1 MDRSLAA
8 GFDSV
13 ADIYDR
19 ARPGYPEPLFD
30 EILRFAAAG
39 SASRVL
45 EIGCGTGQ
53 ATRSLAAR
61 GCRVTAVEPGPN
73 TAARAREN
81 LAGYP
86 GVEVITATLEDADLP
101 AGAFDVVCAATAFH
115 WVDPAVG
122 VAKAHRLLRPGGVL
136 ALFSYEQV
144 LGDVTPDFFVVSL
157 PLYKRITG
165 EADPPPTPARS
176 AVKAASEAMVRES
189 GLFGDVTTRRY
200 DWDQVYDAERYAL
213 LVRTY
218 SNTIALPEEKREEL
232 LRELQALID
241 GEFGGAIT
249 RPLVVTLVVG
259 RKR

>member
-19 ARPGYPEPLFD
+19 ARPGYPEALFD
-30 EILRFAAAG
+30 EILAAVAG
-39 SASRVL
+39 SGPPRVL

-53 ATRSLAAR
+53 ATRSFAAR

-73 TAARAREN
+73 TALRAREN
-81 LAGYP
+81 LADYP
-86 GVEVITATLEDADLP
+86 GVDVITSTFEDADLP

-122 VAKAHRLLRPGGVL
+122 LAKTHRLLRPGGVL

-144 LGDVTPDFFVVSL
+144 RGDETPDFFVVSL
-157 PLYKRITG
+157 PLYERITG
-165 EADPPPTPARS
+165 EGDPPATPERS
-176 AVKAASEAMVRES
+176 AVTVASEAAVRES
-189 GLFGDVTTRRY
+189 GLFAEIATRRY
-200 DWDQVYDAERYAL
+200 DWDQVYDAARYEL

-218 SNTIALPEEKREEL
+218 SNMIALPEGQREEL
-232 LRELQALID
+232 IRELRALID

-249 RPLVVTLVVG
+249 RPLVVTLVMG